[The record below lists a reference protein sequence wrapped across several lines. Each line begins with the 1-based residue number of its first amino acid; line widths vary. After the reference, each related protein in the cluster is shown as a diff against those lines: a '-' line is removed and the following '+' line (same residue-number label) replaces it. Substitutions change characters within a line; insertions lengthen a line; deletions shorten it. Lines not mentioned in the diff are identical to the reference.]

1 VYTRQKPLRVR
12 ASTKRKTRNELPDTQ
27 RGYTMAKLVAML
39 TRFDRSPMGRRLAR
53 LIDDASKC
61 GMPHVANAATKL
73 RTRIVRRVIDR
84 AV

>member
-1 VYTRQKPLRVR
+1 
-12 ASTKRKTRNELPDTQ
+12 
-27 RGYTMAKLVAML
+27 MAKLVAML